1 MELTH
6 DQASLRRLVIDWLDD
21 NFHFGD
27 AEALIG
33 DDEDKSFL
41 KNGILDSLGF
51 VKLILHIENHCSV
64 RLDPKKL
71 KPENFDSLQ
80 KIVRYVSALPGF
92 RAPS

>member
-41 KNGILDSLGF
+41 KNGNPARLPFPFGYHWREGGAGSGL
-51 VKLILHIENHCSV
+51 LIATRPLTTAGT
-64 RLDPKKL
+64 
-71 KPENFDSLQ
+71 Q
-80 KIVRYVSALPGF
+80 ATIVR
-92 RAPS
+92 